1 MRLNKID
8 NRQDRLKNAEIEA
21 AKIRDALKI
30 KLPMNLKGL
39 FSEVKNELA
48 RLNFEV
54 YFTEKLNN
62 VQKYGPVNSIIIFND
77 PTDRTKGGY
86 IFINIKYSMKHKLEF
101 LFHEF
106 IHIFDRAT
114 PNYSTNVIDENNR
127 FMSQKANMEE
137 IELRTELTTLELMMP
152 YEQLAQELF
161 NCSHDIENIVM
172 KYNKI
177 ETSRVVEWIALHDY
191 FDSHYAVLL
200 MRKNEKG
207 KKEPLKLDEYCRI
220 NNKFDITNIINN
232 KDSNAYKS
240 IQDEIHVKGKST
252 IENKSYYCYSFY
264 EKDVKQPLLPNLPK
278 NEEMLTC
285 DKLIIIGWDNDVYE
299 FVKKLEYNE
308 KPKTAAMAQA
318 AGKNPCTPP
327 SATEAFI

>member
-30 KLPMNLKGL
+30 KLPMNLRSL
-39 FSEVKNELA
+39 FTEVRNELT
-48 RLNFEV
+48 RLNFKV
-54 YFTEKLNN
+54 HFTEKLNN
-62 VQKYGPVNSIIIFND
+62 VQKYGSMNSLIIFKD
-77 PTDRTKGGY
+77 PTDRTKGG
-86 IFINIKYSMKHKLEF
+86 NIYVYNKYSQEHIREL

-106 IHIFDRAT
+106 IHIFDKAT
-114 PNYSTNVIDENNR
+114 PNYSTNVIDESNR

-152 YEQLAQELF
+152 YEQFGEELF

-191 FDSHYAVLL
+191 FDSHYAILL

-207 KKEPLKLDEYCRI
+207 KKEPFKLDEYCRI
-220 NNKFDITNIINN
+220 NNKFDILSIINN
-232 KDSNAYKS
+232 EDSNAYKS
-240 IQDEIHVKGKST
+240 IQDEITVKGKST
-252 IENKSYYCYSFY
+252 IENKNYYCYSFY
-264 EKDVKQPLLPNLPK
+264 KKDVKQPLNSIARQMEYIL
-278 NEEMLTC
+278 EC
-285 DKLIIIGWDNDVYE
+285 DILIIIGWDNDVYE
-299 FVKKLEYNE
+299 FVKKLEYN
-308 KPKTAAMAQA
+308 KKSKTAAMAQA
-318 AGKNPCTPP
+318 AGKKPD
-327 SATEAFI
+327 